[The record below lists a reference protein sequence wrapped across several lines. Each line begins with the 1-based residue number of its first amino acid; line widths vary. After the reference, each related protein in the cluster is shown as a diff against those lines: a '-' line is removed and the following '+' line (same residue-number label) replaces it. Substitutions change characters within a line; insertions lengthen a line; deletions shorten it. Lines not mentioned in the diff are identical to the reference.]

1 VVIRD
6 APIRQQSL
14 REHNLG
20 LVLRRV
26 AGSATPPSRA
36 DVAASTGLTKA
47 TVSSLVEEL
56 VAGQLVAEL
65 DPTRRSGAGRP
76 ATGLV
81 LRTDAAAGLG
91 LEINVDYLAACVVDL
106 AGTVRHRE
114 RQRGDQRGR
123 PPAEV
128 IASVSVLADRALA
141 AAARA
146 GLTPAGAAMAVAGI
160 MHGERLVRLG
170 PNLGWRETEMPE
182 TIAGLPLRVDNEA
195 NLAALGELHAPG
207 GADRNFLYIS
217 GEIGV
222 GAGIVLDGRLFRG
235 SHGWSGELGHVT
247 VDPAGLPCRCG
258 SRGCLEQ
265 YAGQEAILRAAG
277 QNADARDGDEVARIL
292 ALANGADPAMLAAL
306 RDAGTALGVA
316 VAGMV
321 NMLDVGT
328 VILGNSYA
336 PLSPWLID
344 EVEREVRERVITA
357 DWSPVSVRPS
367 ALAAEATVVGA
378 AGSVVLEILENP
390 TGWLSSAIP

>member
-1 VVIRD
+1 MVIRD
-6 APIRQQSL
+6 LPIRQQSL

-26 AGSATPPSRA
+26 AGSAVPPSRA

-56 VAGQLVAEL
+56 IAGRLVTEL
-65 DPTRRSGAGRP
+65 DPARRSGAGRP

-81 LRTDAAAGLG
+81 LRTDGAAGLG
-91 LEINVDYLAACVVDL
+91 LEINVDNLAACVVDL
-106 AGTVRHRE
+106 AGTVRHLE
-114 RQRGDQRGR
+114 RLHEDQRGR

-128 IASVSVLADRALA
+128 LVSVAELADRALA
-141 AAARA
+141 AADGA
-146 GLTPAGAAMAVAGI
+146 GLTPAAAAMAVAGI
-160 MHGERLVRLG
+160 IDGERLVRLA
-170 PNLGWRETEMPE
+170 PNLGWPETEMPD

-207 GADRNFLYIS
+207 SADTTFLYVS

-235 SHGWSGELGHVT
+235 THGWSGEFGHVT
-247 VDPAGLPCRCG
+247 VDPAGPACRCG

-265 YAGQEAILRAAG
+265 YAGQEAILRTAG
-277 QNADARDGDEVARIL
+277 QEADAGGGGEIARIL
-292 ALANGADPAMLAAL
+292 SLATDADPAMLTAL
-306 RDAGTALGVA
+306 RGAGTVLGVA

-321 NMLDVGT
+321 NLLDVGT
-328 VILGNSYA
+328 VILGGSYA
-336 PLSPWLID
+336 PLSPWLRD

-357 DWSPVSVRPS
+357 DWSPVTVRPS
-367 ALAAEATVVGA
+367 ALAADATVVGSA
-378 AGSVVLEILENP
+378 TAVVLDILDNP
-390 TGWLSSAIP
+390 TAWLAAVVA